1 MLSPRWRKVVRDL
14 WLHRGRTLLVVL
26 AIAVGLAGAGVI
38 LSAWAIVEVATRDG
52 YLASNPASATIRV
65 DSVTAPMLARVRGRD
80 DVRDV
85 QARRSTS
92 ARVQV
97 AGSWYSAVLFTVE
110 DFSAVTIGT
119 LRPEFGAWPPDD
131 DTFIVERSSLDFA
144 GATVGEEVR
153 FSWGNGPPVS
163 LPLRGVVRDVGLAPG
178 WMEHVVYGFVT
189 RRTLE
194 RLGAPSSLDALQLV
208 VRDPSLSHEDVRAIA
223 YSIKRDLETMGV
235 RVRDVDVPVPGEH
248 IHAAQM
254 DSLLYTQGAF
264 ALMALALSA
273 FLVINLISAML
284 TGQVREIGIM
294 KSIGAGRRQIATL
307 YLAVA
312 ATLGVAAVTIA
323 IPFALVAGRRYASLK
338 ADLLNFPIDGVAIPW
353 WVVAIQ
359 AVVGIAIPVLAACI
373 PVWRGCRISVN
384 EALRDVGIAG
394 NGGGESIVMRVGGLS
409 RPMLLSLRNAFRR
422 RQRMALTLLA
432 LATGGAVFLG
442 ASNLR
447 TSVLGATDLIF
458 AAQRFDFVLRLAEPQ
473 PVDAVERAVRA
484 VTGVRD
490 AEGWG
495 GARGVVVHDDG
506 TAGNTFGITAP
517 PVATRLLDTVVDSGR
532 WMRPGDGNVLVIN
545 RSLLRAEPT
554 LAVGRTASVTIG
566 GHTAQWTVVGLTET
580 GTAPSAYAPREVVSA
595 MAADGR
601 VSSVMVASA
610 YAGEGS
616 TFDLIQRLRAI
627 LGEQGMEVSS
637 SQLLAESRRVIED
650 HLLMVVDF
658 LGSVAWL
665 MLVVGGMGLAS
676 TMGLAVLERTREIGV
691 LRAIGAT
698 HRSIFAV
705 IQAEGVTIA
714 LMSWA
719 LAIPLSLPMS
729 VALATAFGRIM
740 LRVPVTYLPDGRGVV
755 LWLAVVLIVS
765 VLACAWPARRAMR
778 VSTAAALAYE

>member
-38 LSAWAIVEVATRDG
+38 LTAWAIVDVATRDG
-52 YLASNPASATIRV
+52 YLASNPASATLRV
-65 DSVTAPMLARVRGRD
+65 DSVTAPMLARVKARA

-85 QARRSTS
+85 QARRTTS

-97 AGSWYSAVLFTVE
+97 AGNWYSAVLFTVE

-119 LRPEFGAWPPDD
+119 LKPEVGQWPPAD
-131 DTFIVERSSLDFA
+131 DTFIIERSSLDFS
-144 GATVGEEVR
+144 GATVGEEGR
-153 FSWGNGPPVS
+153 FSWGNAAPVS

-189 RRTLE
+189 RHTLD
-194 RLGAPSSLDALQLV
+194 RLGAPSTLDALQLV
-208 VRDPSLSHEDVRAIA
+208 VRDPSLSQDGVRTIA
-223 YSIKRDLETMGV
+223 YAVKGDLEAMGA

-294 KSIGAGRRQIATL
+294 KSIGAQWQQIATL

-312 ATLGVAAVTIA
+312 ATLGLAAVSIA
-323 IPFALVAGRRYASLK
+323 IPIALVAGRRYASVK

-353 WVVAIQ
+353 WVIVLQ
-359 AVVGIAIPVLAACI
+359 AVVGIALPVMAACI

-394 NGGGESIVMRVGGLS
+394 IAGGESLVMRVSGLS

-442 ASNLR
+442 ANNLR
-447 TSVLGATDLIF
+447 TSVIGATDLLF
-458 AAQRFDFVLRLAEPQ
+458 AAQRFDFVLRFAELQ
-473 PVDAVERAVRA
+473 PIDAVERTVRGVA
-484 VTGVRD
+484 GVRQ
-490 AEGWG
+490 AEGWAS
-495 GARGVVVHDDG
+495 ARGIVSRDDG
-506 TAGNTFGITAP
+506 TAGNGFSITAP
-517 PVATRLLDTVVDSGR
+517 PVATRLLDTAVDSGR
-532 WMRPGDGNVLVIN
+532 WMRASDGNVLVVN
-545 RSLLRAEPT
+545 RALLRAEPT
-554 LAVGRTASVTIG
+554 MAVGRTVSVIVG
-566 GHTAQWTVVGLTET
+566 GRTARWTVVGYTES
-580 GTAPSAYAPREVVSA
+580 GAAPSAYAPREVVA
-595 MAADGR
+595 AIAADGR
-601 VSSVMVASA
+601 ISAVMVASA
-610 YAGEGS
+610 YEGEGS
-616 TFDLIQRLRAI
+616 TFDLIQRLRTT
-627 LGEQGMEVSS
+627 LGEQGRDVSS

-665 MLVVGGMGLAS
+665 MLVVGAMGLAS

-698 HRSIFAV
+698 HGSIFTV
-705 IQAEGVTIA
+705 IQGEGVTIA
-714 LMSWA
+714 LLSWA
-719 LAIPLSLPMS
+719 LAIPLSIPMS
-729 VALATAFGRIM
+729 VALASAFGRIM
-740 LRVPVTYLPDGRGVV
+740 LRVPVTYLPDGRGVA
-755 LWLAVVLIVS
+755 LWLAVVLLVS